1 MRRCSPQ
8 PPSYPTKSGTNSAP
22 PPPTPHLASLSAPLS
37 TSARAFPSLSLSMFA
52 PSTATATRLLL
63 PRPAAASRGL
73 PLHSLLLPRRR
84 PRHRCAIDASS
95 AAASGG
101 GGAAKEPPR
110 TLFPGGFKRPE
121 IQVPALVL
129 RVGVGEA
136 LGSGDAVAAAVAR
149 GVGIV
154 VLEAGEEGGGRAYE
168 AARALKAAVGDR
180 AYLLIAERVDVAS
193 AVGASGVVLADD
205 GIPAIVARGM
215 MMKSNSDSIYLPLVA
230 RTIRSSD
237 SAKSAT
243 SSEGADFLIVNTGN
257 GDFSSDFNGNGAQ
270 HVKIPVFFTIN
281 DLQSEG
287 SYSDT
292 TSRLFQSGASGIV
305 LSLAG
310 IQHLTDNIIE
320 TVFLKVD
327 ATDRVPQVTYSS
339 ASVLEETNNV
349 MVLTREKS
357 KVAGFTKL
365 DEKVMQLIAT
375 EKPILSEAVAVI
387 RKAAPM
393 MEEAELLVDA
403 ASRLSEPFLLVIVGE
418 FNSGKSTFIN
428 ALLGRKYLEEGVV
441 PTTNEI
447 TLLSYSEVD
456 SESIERC
463 ERHPDGQF
471 TCYLSAPILKEMNLV
486 DTPGTNVILQRQQ
499 RLTEEYVPRADLIL
513 FVLSSD
519 RPLTESEV
527 GFLQYVQQWKKKVVF
542 VLNKLDLYR
551 NNNELEE
558 ATAFIKENARKL
570 LNTED
575 VTLFPV
581 SSRSALEVKLSYSK
595 NNDREHH
602 GEVLLSDP
610 RWRSSK
616 FYDLEHYLLSFLDGS
631 TDNGKERVRLKL
643 ETPIGIADRLLTSC
657 QRLVKLE
664 YENAI
669 DDLKSIRDLVSG
681 ANSYALKIEADSNS
695 WQKQISSLI
704 ERAKSRAITLMESTL
719 QLSNI
724 DLIFTYML
732 TGEKGP
738 SAKATLFVQ
747 NDILSPALDDAV
759 DLLSEYSKWLSSSNT
774 CEANLYLECFHERW
788 DSLVSQEERVS
799 SDPTELVNE
808 GEKLSINAL
817 DGFSAT
823 AAAKVF
829 EEEIREVATGTFG
842 GLGVAGLSASLL
854 TSVLTTTLEDL
865 LALALCSA
873 GGFFAISNFPGRRK
887 LAVEK
892 VSKAADELSR
902 KVDEAIQKDISQ
914 SASKLV
920 QFVDTASKPYQEA
933 CQRKIDWLQGVQGE
947 LSAVER
953 KLQTLKVDIQ
963 NLHGS

>member
-1 MRRCSPQ
+1 
-8 PPSYPTKSGTNSAP
+8 
-22 PPPTPHLASLSAPLS
+22 
-37 TSARAFPSLSLSMFA
+37 MFA
-52 PSTATATRLLL
+52 ASTATASTIRLLL
-63 PRPAAASRGL
+63 PRPAAACRGVHFH
-73 PLHSLLLPRRR
+73 PLLLPRRR
-84 PRHRCAIDASS
+84 PRHRCAVDASS
-95 AAASGG
+95 AAVGGGG

-129 RVGVGEA
+129 RVGVDEA
-136 LGSGDAVAAAVAR
+136 LGSGDAVAAAVGR
-149 GVGIV
+149 GMGIV

-205 GIPAIVARGM
+205 GIPAIVARSM

-237 SAKSAT
+237 SARSAT
-243 SSEGADFLIVNTGN
+243 SSEGADFLIVNTGTD
-257 GDFSSDFNGNGAQ
+257 DFSTVFDDAGAQ
-270 HVKIPVFFTIN
+270 HVKIPVFFTLN
-281 DLQSEG
+281 DVQSEG

-292 TSRLFQSGASGIV
+292 TSKLLQSGASGIV

-320 TVFLKVD
+320 RDFIKVGNAD
-327 ATDRVPQVTYSS
+327 SVPQVTYSS
-339 ASVLEETNNV
+339 PSTLEEANV
-349 MVLTREKS
+349 MVLTREKT

-365 DEKVMQLIAT
+365 DEKVMQLIAM

-428 ALLGRKYLEEGVV
+428 ALLGRKYLQEGVV

-551 NNNELEE
+551 NSDELEE
-558 ATAFIKENARKL
+558 ASFFIKENARKL

-595 NNDREHH
+595 NNGREHY
-602 GEVLLSDP
+602 GEVLSSDP

-664 YENAI
+664 YEKAI
-669 DDLKSIRDLVSG
+669 DDLTSIRDLVSG
-681 ANSYALKIEADSNS
+681 ANNYAEKIEADSNS

-738 SAKATLFVQ
+738 SAKATSFVQ

-759 DLLSEYSKWLSSSNT
+759 DLLSEYSTWLSSSNT
-774 CEANLYLECFHERW
+774 REANLYLECFHERW
-788 DSLVSQEERVS
+788 DSLITQEERLP
-799 SDPTELVNE
+799 SDPNGLVNE
-808 GEKLSINAL
+808 GEKLSIKAL
-817 DGFSAT
+817 NGFSAS

-829 EEEIREVATGTFG
+829 EEEIRAVATGTFG

-902 KVDEAIQKDISQ
+902 KVDEAIQKDISL

-920 QFVDTASKPYQEA
+920 QFVDVASKPYQDA
-933 CQRKIDWLQGVQGE
+933 CKRKIDWLHGVQSE

-953 KLQTLKVDIQ
+953 NLQSLKVEIQ
-963 NLHGS
+963 NLHEL